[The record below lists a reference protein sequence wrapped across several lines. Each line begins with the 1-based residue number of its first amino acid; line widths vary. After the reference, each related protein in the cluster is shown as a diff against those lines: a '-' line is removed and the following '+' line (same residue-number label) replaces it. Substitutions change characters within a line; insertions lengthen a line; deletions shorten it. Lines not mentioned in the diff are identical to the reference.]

1 MGIFTENNLFH
12 LLFSRKMPAL
22 NLGMANPA
30 AILPLVISS
39 IRKNL
44 WACHSKDAVSTN
56 CRGALYRA
64 FFSFFLAVRFFFF
77 LALVFS
83 LGCPF
88 INFDQILRLGI
99 NELSGRHC
107 IELYFFYFFSFWLS
121 ERSCFSLGIMENE
134 LNPSSLNPSIR

>member
-44 WACHSKDAVSTN
+44 WACHSPGAVSTN
-56 CRGALYRA
+56 CREALYRA

-83 LGCPF
+83 FGCPF
-88 INFDQILRLGI
+88 INFDQILRLSVSTNCRIVSSFIFSIFFLFGCPSDLAS
-99 NELSGRHC
+99 LSASWRT
-107 IELYFFYFFSFWLS
+107 
-121 ERSCFSLGIMENE
+121 N
-134 LNPSSLNPSIR
+134 